1 MKITL
6 LGEPIST
13 GSLYRSHCKFGH
25 PVVYMTAKGKQLK
38 QDYQWQ
44 AKSQYKKPVT
54 TEPVELTVELFFKT
68 KRKSD
73 VDNFSKILLDS
84 LSGIVY
90 EDDVQIQ
97 KLATTK
103 NYDKE
108 NPRIEVTI
116 KNYEKD

>member
-6 LGEPIST
+6 LGEPLST
-13 GSLYRSHCKFGH
+13 GSIYRSSCRGKF
-25 PVVYMTAKGKQLK
+25 PTTYMTNKGKELK
-38 QDYQWQ
+38 ESYQWQ

-54 TEPVELTVELFFKT
+54 AEPVELTVELFFKT

-73 VDNFSKILLDS
+73 VDNFSKILLDA

-97 KLATTK
+97 KLTTTK